1 MADVNKPAEA
11 SKAVKL
17 KLKEGRE
24 SVSVNFGGG
33 FTVTNAD
40 LNDPKHGPR
49 FIKAMKKAKV
59 YDSLVEQA

>member
-1 MADVNKPAEA
+1 MADVIKPAEA

-40 LNDPKHGPR
+40 LNGPKADR
-49 FIKAMKKAKV
+49 FISAMKKAKMF
-59 YDSLVEQA
+59 DKLVEQA